1 MTRYESPA
9 TRRGRERPT
18 RSRRVRPDSGGCDE
32 PTEVHAAPL
41 SREYPTPD
49 DVEDAALSQVQAAP
63 LSHEYPTPDD
73 VEDAALSQLQAT
85 RPGHEYLTPD
95 DVEDAGLKRMLR
107 QLKLQQ
113 ERGDVQSERLLNST
127 KAMRAWCDEQVLFYR
142 DSFAPCCLISCMGF
156 SVSTVCSC

>member
-1 MTRYESPA
+1 MHASFYVRAALHTTMTRYESPA

-32 PTEVHAAPL
+32 STEVH
-41 SREYPTPD
+41 
-49 DVEDAALSQVQAAP
+49 AAP

-85 RPGHEYLTPD
+85 RPGHKYLTPD

-127 KAMRAWCDEQVLFYR
+127 KAMRAWCDEQVLFYK
-142 DSFAPCCLISCMGF
+142 DSFAPCCLISCIGF